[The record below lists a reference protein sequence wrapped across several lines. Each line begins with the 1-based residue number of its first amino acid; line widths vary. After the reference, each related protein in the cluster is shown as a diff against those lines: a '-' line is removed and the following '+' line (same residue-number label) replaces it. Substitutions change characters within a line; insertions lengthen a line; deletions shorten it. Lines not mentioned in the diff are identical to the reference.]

1 MLYRRE
7 PMRTLWVWV
16 VIAACND
23 RKPEVAPSPE
33 PAPAPVRADATP
45 IDAAPALPAEFPV
58 KGSAKAAGALTGNRF
73 RLAKAQLRFSGN
85 QASLNL
91 YNWVDGGACDP
102 QFAPA
107 PDQLYVSFDVPAARA
122 VTGAIVRRGEDAVTV
137 TYKRPTLDRVDGV
150 EAALVLDD
158 VTVGHATG
166 RILLTDPK
174 GTHVAGSFNAV
185 VCADPQHP
193 ATTTPA
199 INGVTWGEK
208 PELVDIPTKPV
219 TAILLGP
226 ATPPAAIE
234 MIDWQDGSVGQH
246 ELHFFM
252 TKPAAPCAT
261 DLVKPGFKIGLPAIR
276 TGATARTDLALVTSQ
291 GQPFAAVVWQSEG
304 NVIGEQADGWMAVSI
319 QSVTASEV
327 RGKLVAWFNDPAKSM
342 LAGAFTATHCH
353 VTP

>member
-1 MLYRRE
+1 
-7 PMRTLWVWV
+7 MRALWVWV

-23 RKPEVAPSPE
+23 RKPEVATSHE
-33 PAPAPVRADATP
+33 PAPSAVRADATS
-45 IDAAPALPAEFPV
+45 IDAARVLPPDFPV
-58 KGSAKAAGALTGNRF
+58 RGATKAAGTLSAKPF
-73 RLAKAQLRFSGN
+73 ALAKAQLRFSGD

-91 YNWVDGGACDP
+91 YSWVDGGACDP

-122 VTGAIVRRGEDAVTV
+122 VKGAMFRREDDGVTV

-150 EAALVLDD
+150 EAQLVLDD
-158 VTVGHATG
+158 VAVGHATG

-185 VCADPQHP
+185 VCMDPQHP
-193 ATTTPA
+193 ATATPVV
-199 INGVTWGEK
+199 NDVTWGAK
-208 PELVDIPTKPV
+208 PELGDIPAKPV
-219 TAILLGP
+219 SAILLGP

-252 TKPAAPCAT
+252 TKPAEPCAM
-261 DLVKPGFKIGLPAIR
+261 DLVKPGFKVGLPAIR
-276 TGATARTDLALVTSQ
+276 TGAMARTDLALVTSQ
-291 GQPFAAVVWQSEG
+291 GQPFAAVVWQAEG
-304 NVIGEQADGWMAVSI
+304 SVIGVQADGWMAVSI

-342 LAGAFTATHCH
+342 IAGTFTATHCH
-353 VTP
+353 VKP